1 MDCSLPGSSAHGIL
15 QARTLEWVAIL
26 FSRRSSQPR
35 DQTQVSLIAGRFS
48 TVWATREALERWSK
62 LSDYLT
68 LLEAGS
74 LRAGCQ
80 YIQMLVGTVF
90 PAERWVPSHCVF
102 TWPFLVRVEKDIT
115 LFSSSYKFTDSTGLR
130 LFHRVSVFLS
140 YFFTNSISRYS
151 HSVGCSSTYEF
162 RRNTI

>member
-1 MDCSLPGSSAHGIL
+1 MIRKVAELCPVLCHPVDCSPPGSSAHGIL

-62 LSDYLT
+62 LSYYLT

-90 PAERWVPSHCVF
+90 LAERWVPSHCVF
-102 TWPFLVRVEKDIT
+102 TRPFLLRVEREIT
-115 LFSSSYKFTDSTGLR
+115 LFSFSYKFTDSIGLR
-130 LFHRVSVFLS
+130 SLP
-140 YFFTNSISRYS
+140 
-151 HSVGCSSTYEF
+151 
-162 RRNTI
+162 